1 MAIVELSPPGSTS
14 AAVLVHPGGL
24 ELGDAKTLLAEA
36 GIDARVAR
44 FPYQPDTP
52 QAAARVVYLID
63 YDRLAS
69 LGPHDDIEHALE
81 LMASFGSC
89 GTILVTEPNDE
100 RASWLANNP
109 HLVGWLGSPLD
120 ANAILTTVRAAIA
133 FAQAR
138 DRLEQL
144 TELTEEQSK
153 DTDQLLEIGLA
164 LSAERDIAALQ
175 RLIVRKARELTAAD
189 AGSLFLVINENDE
202 KKLRFAVAQTGP
214 ADEGVLIG
222 ALLPLSR
229 ASISGYVAVSGEVVR
244 IDDAYQLGEEHEYRF
259 NPSFD
264 QKNNYRTKSVLCVP
278 MLNHENE
285 IVGVIQ
291 LINSKPDFETVL
303 QSPAHTEEIVSP
315 FSDHDEHVLRSLASQ
330 AAVALENKA
339 LIESIQDLFEQFVR
353 ASVKAIEARDP
364 ATQGHSSRVASLTV
378 AQAEALNTVNA
389 GDFKDLKFNAD
400 QLREMRYASLLH
412 DFGKVAV
419 PEYIFG
425 KSKKLPDGRLDVIR
439 MRFLL
444 AVEQLRVQTAHR
456 KLELLK
462 NGAPLDHP
470 DVLAIDAETATAT
483 NELMT
488 LMKTVEDANEPRV
501 VAEGVGDILDS
512 LLQKHYIDVDAEKPM
527 LDAPEYDFLKIP
539 RGSLSNDER
548 DKMQQHV
555 TQSFFFLREIPWIKT
570 PWKNVAEQAYGHH
583 EHLDG
588 TGYPRGLKSAEIVP
602 QVRIMTISDIFD
614 ALTASDRPYK
624 KAMSIE
630 KALDILVKEFAERG
644 KVDAGLLDLFIAK
657 KVYEGI
663 IKPAA

>member
-14 AAVLVHPGGL
+14 AAVLVHPSGL
-24 ELGDAKTLLAEA
+24 DLGTAAALLADA
-36 GIDARVAR
+36 GIDARAAA
-44 FPYQPDTP
+44 FPYTAEIPSDS
-52 QAAARVVYLID
+52 ARIVYLID
-63 YDRLAS
+63 YDRLAE
-69 LGPHDDIEHALE
+69 LGSRGVMKNALE

-89 GTILVTEPNDE
+89 GTIVVSEPNDR
-100 RASWLANNP
+100 RASWLASSP
-109 HLVGWLGSPLD
+109 HVAGWLTSPLD
-120 ANAILTTVRAAIA
+120 ANAVVTTVRAAVA
-133 FAQAR
+133 LAQTR
-138 DRLEQL
+138 ERVEQL
-144 TELTEEQSK
+144 TELTGEQSK

-164 LSAERDIAALQ
+164 LSAERDIATLQ

-189 AGSLFLVINENDE
+189 AGSLFLVMEDAGE

-229 ASISGYVAVSGEVVR
+229 ASISGYVALSGEVVR
-244 IDDAYQLGEEHEYRF
+244 IDDAYELGEDHEYRF

-278 MLNHENE
+278 MLNHEGD

-291 LINSKPDFETVL
+291 LINSKPTFETVL
-303 QSPAHTEEIVSP
+303 KSPDHTLEIVTP
-315 FSDHDEHVLRSLASQ
+315 FSDHDENVLRSLASQ

-353 ASVKAIEARDP
+353 ASVKAIEARDV
-364 ATQGHSSRVASLTV
+364 ATQGHSSRVADLTV
-378 AQAEALNTVNA
+378 AQAEALNTVQA
-389 GDFKDLKFNAD
+389 GDFKDLKFNSD

-425 KSKKLPDGRLDVIR
+425 KSKKLPDGQLDVIR

-444 AVEQLRVQTAHR
+444 AVEQLRVQTANR

-462 NGAPLDHP
+462 NGAALDQA
-470 DVLAIDAETATAT
+470 DVVAIDVEAEKAMS
-483 NELMT
+483 ELLA
-488 LMKTVEDANEPRV
+488 LMKTVEEANEPRV

-512 LLQKHYIDVDAEKPM
+512 LLQKYYVEVDAEKP
-527 LDAPEYDFLKIP
+527 LLAPAEYDFLKIP

-555 TQSFFFLREIPWIKT
+555 TQSFLFLREIPWTKT
-570 PWKNVAEQAYGHH
+570 PWKNVADLAYGHH

-588 TGYPRGLKSAEIVP
+588 TGYPRGLKNTEIVP
-602 QVRIMTISDIFD
+602 QVRLLTISDVFD
-614 ALTASDRPYK
+614 ALTANDRPYK
-624 KAMSIE
+624 KAMPIE

-644 KVDAGLLDLFIAK
+644 KVDAGLLDLFIQK

>member
-1 MAIVELSPPGSTS
+1 MAIVELSTPGSTS
-14 AAVLVHPGGL
+14 AAVLVHPSGL
-24 ELGDAKTLLAEA
+24 DLGRAKTVLQEA
-36 GIDARVAR
+36 GIDARAAS
-44 FPYQPDTP
+44 FPYRPEGGP
-52 QAAARVVYLID
+52 GARVVYLID
-63 YDRLAS
+63 YDRLDQ
-69 LGPHDDIEHALE
+69 LGSHAVIEDALE
-81 LMASFGSC
+81 VMATLGSC
-89 GTILVTEPNDE
+89 GTIVVSEPNDV
-100 RASWLANNP
+100 RASWLATHPN
-109 HLVGWLGSPLD
+109 VAGWLSLPLD
-120 ANAILTTVRAAIA
+120 ANAVLTTVRSAVAL
-133 FAQAR
+133 AQAR
-138 DRLEQL
+138 DRVEQL
-144 TELTEEQSK
+144 SELTDEQSK

-164 LSAERDIAALQ
+164 LSAERDIATLQ

-189 AGSLFLVINENDE
+189 AGSLFLVIDDNGE

-229 ASISGYVAVSGEVVR
+229 ASISGYVALAGEVVR
-244 IDDAYQLGEEHEYRF
+244 IDDAYELGEDHEYRF

-291 LINSKPDFETVL
+291 LINSKPTFETVL
-303 QSPAHTEEIVSP
+303 TSPEQTLEVVSP

-353 ASVKAIEARDP
+353 ASVKAIEARDV
-364 ATQGHSSRVASLTV
+364 ATQGHSSRVADLTV
-378 AQAEALNTVNA
+378 AQAEALNSVQA
-389 GDFKDLKFNAD
+389 GDFKDLKFNSD

-444 AVEQLRVQTAHR
+444 AVEQLRVQTANR

-462 NGAPLDHP
+462 NGASLDHP
-470 DVLAIDAETATAT
+470 EILAIDAEAETAM
-483 NELMT
+483 NELLA
-488 LMKTVEDANEPRV
+488 LMKTVEEANEPRV
-501 VAEGVGDILDS
+501 VAEGVGDVLDS
-512 LLQKHYIDVDAEKPM
+512 LLQKYYIEVDAEKPM
-527 LDAPEYDFLKIP
+527 LDQFEYDFLKIP

-555 TQSFFFLREIPWIKT
+555 TQSFLFLREIPWTKT
-570 PWKNVAEQAYGHH
+570 PWKNVADLAYGHH

-588 TGYPRGLKSAEIVP
+588 TGYPRGLKNAEIVP
-602 QVRIMTISDIFD
+602 QVRLLTISDVFD
-614 ALTASDRPYK
+614 ALTANDRPYK
-624 KAMSIE
+624 KAMPIE

-644 KVDAGLLDLFIAK
+644 KVDAGLLDLFIQK